1 MSGTRRAWAVILSLL
16 FIQLFTFGPTASTLG
31 VFFRPLIQSFGWTRA
46 QVSSIALGYSF
57 ALGLG
62 AFVCGWLLQKID
74 AGWIMGAGALLGA
87 AGLVVAAQGHSL
99 SNLFIGYVV
108 VGAGVALAGATPT
121 AVVAVNWFP
130 HRRGTAVAVAMLGL
144 GIGMAVAPLLI
155 TGVVVGWG
163 WRAGMLAVAAPMAL
177 LAAPAA
183 LIMVRSGPAAES
195 DLGVRYPEHHSS
207 EEEGLEVGA
216 ALGRARFWL
225 LAAVALC
232 GEAACGGVFY
242 HMIPYLIGAG
252 YRPEAAAS
260 VMGAQAVLVT
270 LGALLAG
277 ALADYFSPRPI
288 LSLSW
293 LVLAVAVMLLIAARH
308 PAYGIWPLA
317 GFVLLWGIGMGNF
330 SAMAPLVANAL
341 GMRRFSAFMGVIT
354 MCWFF
359 GQGLGPP
366 LAGRL
371 FDRTGGYVAPLEMA
385 IVLLIVSAVLTRL
398 VAAPGE
404 EVPASMAKAS

>member
-1 MSGTRRAWAVILSLL
+1 
-16 FIQLFTFGPTASTLG
+16 
-31 VFFRPLIQSFGWTRA
+31 
-46 QVSSIALGYSF
+46 
-57 ALGLG
+57 
-62 AFVCGWLLQKID
+62 
-74 AGWIMGAGALLGA
+74 GA

-99 SNLFIGYVV
+99 SYLVVGYVV

-130 HRRGTAVAVAMLGL
+130 HRRGTAVAIAMLGL

-155 TGVVVGWG
+155 TGVVAGMG
-163 WRAGMLAVAAPMAL
+163 WRAGMAAVAAPMAL
-177 LAAPAA
+177 LAAPVA
-183 LIMVRSGPAAES
+183 LLMVRSGPRADGEMAA
-195 DLGVRYPEHHSS
+195 RYPDHHTV
-207 EEEGLEVGA
+207 EEGLEVVA

-270 LGALLAG
+270 VGALIAG
-277 ALADYFSPRPI
+277 GLADYFGPRPV

-293 LVLAVAVMLLIAARH
+293 LVLAVAVMLLIGARDVSW
-308 PAYGIWPLA
+308 GIWALA
-317 GFVLLWGIGMGNF
+317 GFIALWGLGMGNF

-341 GMRRFSAFMGVIT
+341 GMRRFSAFMGVTT

-366 LAGRL
+366 LAGVL
-371 FDRTGGYVAPLEMA
+371 FDRTGGYVVPLEVA
-385 IVLLIVSAVLTRL
+385 IGLLIMSAVLTRL
-398 VAAPGE
+398 VAAPMGE
-404 EVPASMAKAS
+404 EVPASIAKAI

>member
-31 VFFRPLIQSFGWTRA
+31 VFFRPLIQSFGWSRA
-46 QVSSIALGYSF
+46 QVSWIALGYSF
-57 ALGLG
+57 ALGAG

-74 AGWIMGAGALLGA
+74 AGWVMGVGAVMGA
-87 AGLVVAAQGHSL
+87 AGLAVAAQGHSL
-99 SNLFIGYVV
+99 GYLVGGYIV
-108 VGAGVALAGATPT
+108 VGAGVALSGATPT

-130 HRRGTAVAVAMLGL
+130 QRRGTAVAVAMLGL

-155 TGVVVGWG
+155 TGVVAGWG
-163 WRAGMLAVAAPMAL
+163 WRVGMVAVAAPMAL
-177 LAAPAA
+177 LAAPVA
-183 LIMVRSGPAAES
+183 LLMVRSRPQGKADA
-195 DLGVRYPEHHSS
+195 RYPDHHAA
-207 EEEGLEVGA
+207 EEGLEVGE

-270 LGALLAG
+270 LGALVAG
-277 ALADYFSPRPI
+277 GLADYYGPRPI

-293 LVLAVAVMLLIAARH
+293 LVLAVAVMLLIAAGH
-308 PAYGIWPLA
+308 AGYGIWPLA
-317 GFVLLWGIGMGNF
+317 GFIVLWGLGMGNF

-341 GMRRFSAFMGVIT
+341 GMRRFSAIMGVVT

-366 LAGRL
+366 LAGGL
-371 FDRTGGYVAPLEMA
+371 FDRTGGYLASLELA
-385 IVLLIVSAVLTRL
+385 IGLLIVSAGLTRL
-398 VAAPGE
+398 VAAPSGE
-404 EVPASMAKAS
+404 QVPESNAKAS